1 MTKQGKV
8 ISVLPGGEAC
18 VHMADD
24 SICLVRSVLPQEEII
39 ISPLPKRRGT
49 LRGKLVDILKP
60 SSERVDSGCAVYPLC
75 GGCALR
81 QQSLSAQMRTK
92 SDWVYQG
99 FTKWIKPN
107 TAWHTIIE
115 HAGDGTR
122 RRAYLHASIDER
134 GIYFGFYAF
143 TSNKVIRNEHCP
155 VLDPDI
161 EYLRLNLNLPKELWP
176 NISSLLCTKLD
187 DGMHVVIG
195 IDSDGLPNLPQW
207 QQWATTKLIYN
218 NNPIQWWLQ
227 TNNNVLTPLTRPVL
241 ALHDVIG
248 EIQMRVAPTG
258 FIQGHA
264 SGNINLVNIIARWC
278 ANARH
283 VADLFCGAGNL
294 SLPLAAKGISI
305 IGADSDN
312 SSVQQANANA
322 KRLKLNAHYQCLDL
336 FRSQKLEKFAGMD
349 VLILDPPRKGAR
361 LLCAQLSTLLP
372 SKIILCSCDLAS
384 GKRDAAAIAATGYKL
399 IALYAL
405 DLFAHAGHVET
416 VSIWSR

>member
-1 MTKQGKV
+1 MNQQGKV
-8 ISVLPGGEAC
+8 ESILSGGEAC
-18 VHMADD
+18 VSMTDG
-24 SICLVRSVLPQEEII
+24 SVCLVRSVLPREKVI

-49 LRGKLVDILKP
+49 LRGKLIEILEV
-60 SSERVDSGCAVYPLC
+60 SSERVDAGCAAYPLC

-92 SDWVYQG
+92 SDWVSQA
-99 FTKWIKPN
+99 FAKWMLAN
-107 TAWHTIIE
+107 TAWHPITE

-122 RRAYLHASIDER
+122 RRTHLHAANDEN
-134 GIYFGFYAF
+134 GMYFGFYAF

-155 VLDPDI
+155 VLHPDI
-161 EYLRLNLNLPKELWP
+161 EYLRLNLNLPEELWS
-176 NISSLLCTKLD
+176 NISSLLCTQLD
-187 DGMHVVIG
+187 DGMHAVIS
-195 IDSDGLPNLPQW
+195 IDSDHVLNLAIW
-207 QQWATTKLIYN
+207 QQWATTKLICN
-218 NNPIQWWLQ
+218 NNRIQSWLQ
-227 TNNNVLTPLTRPVL
+227 TNNNVLTPLTKPVL

-248 EIQMRVAPTG
+248 EIQLRVAPTG

-264 SGNINLVNIIARWC
+264 SGNRSLVNIIAHWC
-278 ANARH
+278 ANARY
-283 VADLFCGAGNL
+283 VGDLFCGAGNL

-349 VLILDPPRKGAR
+349 ILILDPPRKGAR
-361 LLCAQLSTLLP
+361 LLCSQLSTLLP
-372 SKIILCSCDLAS
+372 RKIILCSCDLAS
-384 GKRDAAAIAATGYKL
+384 GKRDAAAIAAAGYKL

-405 DLFAHAGHVET
+405 DLFAHAGHVEA
-416 VSIWSR
+416 VSIWAR